1 MGVRVRGRVR
11 VRVRD
16 GVRGGGKVRVRVRCL
31 MKYLGADGGAPG
43 WVLAK
48 VEAKA
53 RDHTT
58 CSAHVTWAG
67 LGFRG
72 RGRVRVSLRPAPPTS
87 PGQG

>member
-1 MGVRVRGRVR
+1 
-11 VRVRD
+11 
-16 GVRGGGKVRVRVRCL
+16 

-67 LGFRG
+67 LGLRLG
-72 RGRVRVSLRPAPPTS
+72 VGVGVGLGCRV
-87 PGQG
+87 